1 MVGALGM
8 EGAVALQGTRPHAD
22 VAAAMRGARAFVQ
35 HSVRAGDGDCEGSPV
50 AVAEAG
56 AAGLPAVA
64 TRHAGIPET
73 VLDGVTGL
81 LVEERDVD
89 GMADRMIE
97 LARDPALAARLGRAA
112 RERICSEFS
121 MGKRIGRL
129 AAILEDAA
137 TR

>member
-1 MVGALGM
+1 M
-8 EGAVALQGTRPHAD
+8 
-22 VAAAMRGARAFVQ
+22 
-35 HSVRAGDGDCEGSPV
+35 
-50 AVAEAG
+50 
-56 AAGLPAVA
+56 
-64 TRHAGIPET
+64 
-73 VLDGVTGL
+73 
-81 LVEERDVD
+81 D